1 MIKSMTAYAASEKI
15 SGSTIVNVEIR
26 SYNSRYLDLVLRIPG
41 ELVLLEERVRK
52 MVSQW
57 IQRGRIEVKVQ
68 LKSETEEV
76 SAFEIDIPRAVAY
89 HEALVQLRE
98 SFGLKSDISLEL
110 MVGAGGIIKPADIQ
124 KDAESLWELIR
135 PCFST
140 ALENH
145 DSMRKKEGDF
155 ILLDFEKR
163 LGFITDGIKKVKENE
178 NGLLDHYRKRLEE
191 RIGVLTKGM
200 VEIDPARIAQEAAF
214 LADRSD
220 ISEELLRCESHI
232 GQFREVMNSDE
243 PAGRKLN
250 FLLQEINREFNT
262 MGVKAQSADTSHV
275 IVSIKAELEK
285 IREQVQNIE

>member
-1 MIKSMTAYAASEKI
+1 MIKSMTAYAASEKN
-15 SGSTIVNVEIR
+15 SGFSGVTVEIR

-41 ELVLLEERVRK
+41 ELALLEERIRQI
-52 MVSQW
+52 VSQW

-68 LKSETEEV
+68 LKNETEQV
-76 SAFEIDIPRAVAY
+76 SAFEIDIPRAAAY
-89 HEALVQLRE
+89 HDALVQLRE
-98 SFGLKSDISLEL
+98 SFGLKSGISLEL
-110 MVGAGGIIKPADIQ
+110 MVEAGGMIKPADTQ
-124 KDAESLWELIR
+124 KDPEALWELMR
-135 PCFST
+135 PCLGT

-145 DSMRKKEGDF
+145 DTMRKKEGDF

-163 LGFITDGIKKVKENE
+163 LRFITDGIKKVKENE
-178 NGLLDHYRKRLEE
+178 NGLCDHYRKRLEE

-220 ISEELLRCESHI
+220 ISEELIRCDSHI
-232 GQFREVMNSDE
+232 EQFREIMNSDE

-275 IVSIKAELEK
+275 VVSIKAELEK